1 MLPQEQG
8 RISEVRCTGGLVH
21 AWWYEIVL
29 VIGGGRRLT
38 VEGMAIFR
46 VSLMTMMVEAQ
57 RFDLKTL

>member
-1 MLPQEQG
+1 MLLQEQG
-8 RISEVRCTGGLVH
+8 RMSEVPCTGGPVH

-38 VEGMAIFR
+38 VEGMATSR
-46 VSLMTMMVEAQ
+46 VPLMTMVVEAQ